1 MKISEAAALRILGV
15 LSIAFAIASV
25 AIYIPAGIYSAN
37 QIDFAFP
44 LATLL
49 AVGLPWAAFA
59 ALLLSLPLATRN
71 TTLLRIIAAAWF
83 ALAVSVWV
91 SASFLVFDIGVLDGR
106 TQVNIPT
113 SQAILSVVALLA
125 AASLSGLAA
134 YRVPRR
140 ALIAV
145 ACLTLAQLGGSLFQ
159 MATASP
165 RGRPGTPQADPAAV
179 ANLFR
184 FSDQK
189 NVLVIV
195 LDTFQSSL
203 FEDYLK
209 KDPSIRED
217 LDGFTFYRNTTG
229 SAPTTYASMPP
240 IHSGVRFDPE
250 RSLKEVYEE
259 QVHSGSFVASLAQS
273 GYQASVV
280 NTIVACPNGAQ
291 CLEDRQVSDRAGQ
304 RLFSYL
310 SLLDVSL
317 LRVAPAPL
325 KGWVFNKGVWR
336 ARRLSEDAQT
346 ETRPI
351 RHQRF
356 LKRFS
361 GNIHVADASPTVKFI
376 HLMTTHPPIE
386 MSDACAPLP
395 EPLRSTRANFSLP
408 ATCSIDTIRHL
419 LAQLKSIGVYDLS
432 FIGIIADH
440 GAGLVPE
447 PKAHKIGGA
456 AMPLLLVKPISAQGP
471 MRTSDEP
478 AEIRDLA
485 ATVCKETSDC
495 QSLDG
500 VPLDELPESRL
511 RSFFYYIWKNE
522 YWASDR
528 IQPVTEFQIDGPA
541 WRPASWMRLRA
552 PVLPTDETVL
562 FNASFPEQANFL
574 DWGWSSLEPWGVWSD
589 GPSASLSFLS
599 AAAPPKPVNLIFDAT
614 SYVTPETPVLRVS
627 MAANSHPI
635 GNWEIK
641 YPQTEVT
648 LRARILPEMW
658 GGGEQMS
665 IQFDIDRDVP
675 LESLP
680 NAPPRM
686 LGIGVRSAR
695 LESATAQD

>member
-1 MKISEAAALRILGV
+1 MKISEAGAVRILGA
-15 LSIAFAIASV
+15 LSIAFVIGSV
-25 AIYIPAGIYSAN
+25 AIYVPAGIYSAN
-37 QIDFAFP
+37 QIDFVFP

-49 AVGLPWAAFA
+49 AVGLPWAALA
-59 ALLLSLPLATRN
+59 TCLLALPLAARN
-71 TTLLRIIAAAWF
+71 VTLLRSLAAAWF

-91 SASFLVFDIGVLDGR
+91 SASFLVSDIGVLDGR
-106 TQVNIPT
+106 TQINIPV
-113 SQAILSVVALLA
+113 SEAILSVVALLA
-125 AASLSGLAA
+125 AASLSALAA

-140 ALIAV
+140 ALVAV
-145 ACLTLAQLGGSLFQ
+145 VCVTIAQLGGSLFQ

-165 RGRPGTPQADPAAV
+165 RGRPGMPEADPAAV
-179 ANLFR
+179 ADLFR
-184 FSDQK
+184 LSDQK

-195 LDTFQSSL
+195 LDTFQSNL
-203 FEDYLK
+203 FEDYLQK
-209 KDPSIRED
+209 NPSIREE

-259 QVHSGSFVASLAQS
+259 QVHSGSFVGGLAQS

-280 NTIVACPNGAQ
+280 NTMVACPAGAQ

-304 RLFSYL
+304 RIFSFL

-325 KGWVFNKGVWR
+325 KSWVFNNGAWR
-336 ARRLSEDAQT
+336 VRRLSDDART

-361 GNIHVADASPTVKFI
+361 GNIHVASVSPTVKFI

-386 MSDACAPLP
+386 MNDACAPLP

-408 ATCSIDTIRHL
+408 VTCSIETIRHL
-419 LAQLKSIGVYDLS
+419 LARLKSIGVYDLS

-440 GAGLVPE
+440 GAGLLPE
-447 PKAHKIGGA
+447 PKSHRIGGA
-456 AMPLLLVKPISAQGP
+456 AMPLLLVKPISAQGAL
-471 MRTSDEP
+471 RISDRP

-495 QSLDG
+495 RSLDG
-500 VPLDELPESRL
+500 IPLDELPESRL

-522 YWASDR
+522 YWNDDR
-528 IQPVTEFQIDGPA
+528 IQPVNEFLIDGPV
-541 WRPASWMRLRA
+541 WQPASWQKLHTG
-552 PVLPTDETVL
+552 VLPTDQTVL

-589 GPSASLSFLS
+589 GPSASLSFLG
-599 AAAPPKPVNLIFDAT
+599 AAAPRSPVDLIFDTT
-614 SYVTPETPVLRVS
+614 SYVTPETPVLSVS
-627 MAANSHPI
+627 MRANGHPI
-635 GNWEIK
+635 GNWKIQ
-641 YPQTEVT
+641 YPQAEAT
-648 LRARILPEMW
+648 LHAQILPEMW
-658 GGGEQMS
+658 GGGERMT
-665 IQFDIDRDVP
+665 IQLDIDRDVP
-675 LESLP
+675 LEDLP

-686 LGIGVRSAR
+686 LGIGLRSVR
-695 LESATAQD
+695 LETKTAGD